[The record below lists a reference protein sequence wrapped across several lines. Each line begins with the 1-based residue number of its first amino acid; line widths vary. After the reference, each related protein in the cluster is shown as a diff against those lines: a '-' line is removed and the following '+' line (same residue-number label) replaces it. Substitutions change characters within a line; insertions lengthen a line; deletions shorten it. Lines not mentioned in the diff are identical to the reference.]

1 MNLLGAFVSG
11 GVGSLLSGIGDLAKG
26 IRSAVTGKLPPEEEA
41 KFQMQLMELEFA
53 SQKAQTEINLAE
65 AQHPSVFVAG
75 WRPAIGWV
83 CALGLAYQFLVNPTL
98 VWAVAVFG
106 STVQPPAL
114 ATEGLMTLVM
124 SLLGLGGMRTYEKVR
139 EVNRR
144 H

>member
-1 MNLLGAFVSG
+1 
-11 GVGSLLSGIGDLAKG
+11 
-26 IRSAVTGKLPPEEEA
+26 
-41 KFQMQLMELEFA
+41 LMELEFA

-83 CALGLAYQFLVNPTL
+83 CALGLAYQFLLNPTL
-98 VWAVAVFG
+98 MWIIKLFG
-106 STVQPPAL
+106 STIQPPDL

-124 SLLGLGGMRTYEKVR
+124 SLLGLGGLRTYEKVR
-139 EVNRR
+139 EVNRQ